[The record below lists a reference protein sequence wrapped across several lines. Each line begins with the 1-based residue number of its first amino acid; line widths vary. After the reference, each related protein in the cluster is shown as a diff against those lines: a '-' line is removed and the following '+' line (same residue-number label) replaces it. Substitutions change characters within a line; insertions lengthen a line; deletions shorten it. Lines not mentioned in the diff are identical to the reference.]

1 MTEFFSRTYYGNTVG
16 QWLTTFLMILGAVI
30 LGRALYWI
38 FSRSLKATIRRNKL
52 QFDDVLLDALEE
64 PVVLLV
70 TLGVVRLIVNRLT
83 LEPALLKTVD
93 NILGMIFALLIAWLL
108 TRIYEAVNNSYF
120 KPLVR
125 KTSGAFDDQV
135 LPLLRRGIIA
145 IVWVLAIIIGLN
157 NAGYDVG
164 TAVAGL
170 GITGLAVA
178 LAAQDT
184 IGNIFGGIT
193 LFAQKPFLIGDLIEF
208 DGKQYT
214 VKEIGWR
221 ATIAEDWNTGYK
233 VTIPNSKF
241 TNGVIANV
249 SAEKGYWFEQ
259 TIRLAGDL
267 RASQVEQA
275 LQDIRDSVCC
285 HPSIDG
291 HKVRF
296 ETFGTNAFEF
306 LVLFHVSSFDQRW
319 QVITDANLDVLRRFE
334 AHGIRLAAPMQ
345 VTVNGASPAPF
356 PAPRDD
362 MVLNKVAGAAAT
374 GMEAAPGGAA
384 LSEKA

>member
-1 MTEFFSRTYYGNTVG
+1 MTEFFQRTYYGNTAG
-16 QWLTTFLMILGAVI
+16 EWLTTFLMILGAVI
-30 LGRALYWI
+30 LGRALYWVI
-38 FSRSLKATIRRNKL
+38 SRSIKALMRGNRL
-52 QFDDVLLDALEE
+52 RFDDVLLDALEE
-64 PVVLLV
+64 PVVMLV
-70 TLGVVRLIVNRLT
+70 TLAAIRAIVSRLT
-83 LEPALLKTVD
+83 LEAGLVRVVD
-93 NILGMIFALLIAWLL
+93 NILGMVYALLVAWVL
-108 TRIYEAVNNSYF
+108 TRLYEAVNNAYL
-120 KPLVR
+120 KPWVKR
-125 KTSGAFDDQV
+125 TSGAFDDQI
-135 LPLLRRGIIA
+135 LPLMRRGLMAII
-145 IVWVLAIIIGLN
+145 WVLAIIIGLN

-184 IGNIFGGIT
+184 IGNVFGGIT

-241 TNGVIANV
+241 TNGIIANV

-267 RASQVEQA
+267 RAAQVELA

-296 ETFGTNAFEF
+296 EAFGTNALEF
-306 LVLFHVSSFDQRW
+306 LVLFHVSSFNERW
-319 QVITDANLDVLRRFE
+319 QVITDANLDLLRRFE

-345 VTVNGASPAPF
+345 VNVNSNGHGPVAPVE
-356 PAPRDD
+356 PL
-362 MVLNKVAGAAAT
+362 MLNKMQAAAAAS
-374 GMEAAPGGAA
+374 EAGVGGP
-384 LSEKA
+384 E

>member
-1 MTEFFSRTYYGNTVG
+1 MTEFFERTYYGNTVSE
-16 QWLTTFLMILGAVI
+16 WLITFLMILGAII
-30 LGRALYWI
+30 LGRALYWVI
-38 FSRSLKATIRRNKL
+38 SRSIKVVMRGNKL
-52 QFDDVLLDALEE
+52 RFDDVLLDALEE
-64 PVVLLV
+64 PVVMLI
-70 TLGVVRLIVNRLT
+70 TLAAIRAIVGRLT
-83 LEPALLKTVD
+83 LETGLLRAVDSVLGMVYALL
-93 NILGMIFALLIAWLL
+93 FAWLL
-108 TRIYEAVNNSYF
+108 TRLYEAINNTYL
-120 KPLVR
+120 KPWVR
-125 KTSGAFDDQV
+125 KTSGAFDDQI
-135 LPLLRRGIIA
+135 LPLMRRGLIA
-145 IVWVLAIIIGLN
+145 IIWALAIIIGLN

-164 TAVAGL
+164 TAFAGL

-184 IGNIFGGIT
+184 IGNVFGGLT

-208 DGKQYT
+208 EGKQYT

-241 TNGVIANV
+241 TNGIIANV

-267 RASQVEQA
+267 RAAQVELA

-296 ETFGTNAFEF
+296 EAFGTNALEF
-306 LVLFHVSSFDQRW
+306 LVLFHVSSFNERW
-319 QVITDANLDVLRRFE
+319 QVITDANLDLLRRFE

-345 VTVNGASPAPF
+345 VNVSGNGYGSSQVDPL
-356 PAPRDD
+356 
-362 MVLNKVAGAAAT
+362 MMNKVQAAA
-374 GMEAAPGGAA
+374 AASEVGVGGAA
-384 LSEKA
+384 E